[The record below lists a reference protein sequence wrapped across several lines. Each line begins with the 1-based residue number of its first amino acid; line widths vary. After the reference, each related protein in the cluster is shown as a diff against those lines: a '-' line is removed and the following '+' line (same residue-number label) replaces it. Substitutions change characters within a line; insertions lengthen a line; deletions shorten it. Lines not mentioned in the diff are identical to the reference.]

1 MKRGRMVR
9 LVWWVSADENLSLK
23 WRSWEEGGREEVEE
37 LGGGREPLKGQCQM
51 VNLPQLMLLNLSVAS
66 TTIAPSEAPCKKTKQ
81 LSRANQMEKNG
92 KDPKKG
98 SQGRDSHMIN
108 NGNGQPADSSA
119 DLLKSS

>member
-1 MKRGRMVR
+1 MVEMMKRGRMVR

-81 LSRANQMEKNG
+81 LSRAEQTRRKRMG
-92 KDPKKG
+92 RIPKRVPKG
-98 SQGRDSHMIN
+98 EI
-108 NGNGQPADSSA
+108 
-119 DLLKSS
+119 LI